1 MTDELE
7 IDYDALR
14 QRVIEKTQRRYRFI
28 AHTVL
33 FALGFP
39 LMGGWGSI
47 PLLLWILAWAFHLL
61 WLSYHHSLEQALNEA
76 IAEEEARVA
85 KAKRDRYRV
94 ELSTDGELIADDDED
109 YRAYRF

>member
-39 LMGGWGSI
+39 LMGSWGSI

-76 IAEEEARVA
+76 IAQEEARLA
-85 KAKRDRYRV
+85 KAKRDYYGAA
-94 ELSTDGELIADDDED
+94 LDDDSELITDDDED

>member
-1 MTDELE
+1 MTDEPE

-39 LMGGWGSI
+39 LMGGWGGV
-47 PLLLWILAWAFHLL
+47 PLLIWILAWAFHLL

-85 KAKRDRYRV
+85 KAKRSYRGAA
-94 ELSTDGELIADDDED
+94 LADDGELIADDDED